1 MHELEG
7 ELELQRTIRAQRAAQ
22 REAQRARRHLR
33 PNSRGVFF
41 QLMNIRFWQKK
52 RLDPLPD
59 EEEREAHKFEREYD
73 EEQSSINAVVKK
85 MGRENLDAPFK
96 QD

>member
-1 MHELEG
+1 MKL
-7 ELELQRTIRAQRAAQ
+7 
-22 REAQRARRHLR
+22 
-33 PNSRGVFF
+33 
-41 QLMNIRFWQKK
+41 RFWHRK

-59 EEEREAHKFEREYD
+59 EEEREALKFEREYD
-73 EEQSSINAVVKK
+73 EEQGSINAVVKK